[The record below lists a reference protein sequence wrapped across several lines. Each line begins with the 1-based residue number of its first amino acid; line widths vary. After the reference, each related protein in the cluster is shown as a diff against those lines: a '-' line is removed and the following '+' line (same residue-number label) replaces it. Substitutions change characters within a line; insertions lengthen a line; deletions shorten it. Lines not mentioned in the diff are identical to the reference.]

1 MGFLGIL
8 CLVALMFAFVER
20 PSWLRSKKPPLY
32 LGDPPPLDPFVEELN
47 YNMNAYVARYH
58 RDHPSVF
65 STPVAEVR
73 VLDVSPPAPEPTEP
87 ESPPV
92 FFKPGEPQTFDD
104 YDGQEHVTEYLA
116 AAIRGLDPTQ
126 CAISPQC
133 FIGFA
138 GTGKTL
144 LAKIVAETL
153 RRRAEHLRLPK
164 PAFIEAFPAD
174 LGDLDALDTLMGRVQ
189 QNPGCVLFI
198 DEVHDLAGSHS
209 LKLFLV
215 LEERRYAARGSD
227 YPVELPPF
235 TFLAATTD
243 FGAMHPALQRRFQRQ
258 QFKPA
263 TPEQLVEYVLR
274 RGQKFPIARTVAE
287 RIVSRTKDS
296 GAPWEA
302 IELYEMAGTMA
313 RGRGSLRVDD
323 QDVARVFE
331 LQGIDDLGLR
341 WFDQRVVK
349 VLFTSPRYRNAKGG
363 RELVCYGASESDLCM
378 MAQVDL
384 EEYRRSIRPR
394 LMTRGLLTMRPG
406 YGQAL
411 TDKAVALYGT
421 P

>member
-1 MGFLGIL
+1 MAQG
-8 CLVALMFAFVER
+8 A
-20 PSWLRSKKPPLY
+20 
-32 LGDPPPLDPFVEELN
+32 
-47 YNMNAYVARYH
+47 
-58 RDHPSVF
+58 
-65 STPVAEVR
+65 AE
-73 VLDVSPPAPEPTEP
+73 
-87 ESPPV
+87 
-92 FFKPGEPQTFDD
+92 
-104 YDGQEHVTEYLA
+104 YDGQEHVTEYLEA
-116 AAIRGLDPTQ
+116 AVNGLGPAEF
-126 CAISPQC
+126 AISPQC

-153 RRRAEHLRLPK
+153 RRRAERLGLPK
-164 PAFIEAFPAD
+164 PEFIEAFPAD

-198 DEVHDLAGSHS
+198 DEVHDLTGPHS
-209 LKLFLV
+209 LKMYLV
-215 LEERRYAARGSD
+215 LEERRYAARGACN
-227 YPVELPPF
+227 PVELPPF

-243 FGAMHPALQRRFQRQ
+243 FGAMHPALQRRFQRH

-263 TPEQLVEYVLR
+263 TPAQLVEYVLR
-274 RGQKFPIARTVAE
+274 RGRKFPIARDVAE
-287 RIVSRTKDS
+287 RIVSRTKHS

-302 IELYEMAGTMA
+302 IELYEMASTMS
-313 RGRGSLRVDD
+313 RGRGAARVDD
-323 QDVARVFE
+323 QDVDKIFDM
-331 LQGIDDLGLR
+331 QGIDDLGLR

-378 MAQVDL
+378 MAQIDL

-411 TDKAVALYGT
+411 TDRAVSTYSPG
-421 P
+421 